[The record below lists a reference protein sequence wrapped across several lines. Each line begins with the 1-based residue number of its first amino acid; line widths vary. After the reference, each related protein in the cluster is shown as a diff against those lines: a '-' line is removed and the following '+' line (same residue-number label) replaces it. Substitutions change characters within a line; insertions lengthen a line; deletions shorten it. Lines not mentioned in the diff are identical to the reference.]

1 MKKKYRF
8 EIDLREPKPAPQV
21 DGVTLSGAEPS
32 PAPKPQ
38 YRELQV
44 TPEVEAA
51 YQKLVAQ
58 VEKAR
63 RGRTASEHVFVTS
76 GSKHLLF
83 RQADESVG
91 ELRLSDDGSLVR
103 RVYERL
109 GGEIQSLDDLYEVGL
124 SGLDADRHRFAQ
136 FPGYELR
143 FTRYDARRGKLQ
155 RVRMGMAVYQDG
167 QIVIRAF

>member
-21 DGVTLSGAEPS
+21 DGVTLSGADPA

-38 YRELQV
+38 LRELQV

-51 YQKLVAQ
+51 YQKLLAQ
-58 VEKAR
+58 VDQAR
-63 RGRTASEHVFVTS
+63 PGRTATQHVFAS
-76 GSKHLLF
+76 QGYKHLLF

-91 ELRLSDDGSLVR
+91 ELRKSEDGSLVR
-103 RVYERL
+103 RVYERM

-124 SGLDADRHRFAQ
+124 SGLDADRHRFAK

-143 FTRYDARRGKLQ
+143 FTRYDARRGKLK
-155 RVRMGMAVYQDG
+155 RVRMGMAVFQDG
-167 QIVIRAF
+167 QLVIRAF